1 MRQRLLLPAVL
12 LAVLIAEPGPPAPRA
27 RRVPVGDW
35 GGPRVAVSVEE
46 TQAHLE
52 FDCAHGRI
60 PRRLN
65 VDGRGRFQAE
75 GRYVAEHG
83 GPVRADEADEGR
95 PARYS
100 GVLSG
105 RTLTLT
111 VRLAGGET
119 LGPYTLGLGQPPRL
133 MKCK

>member
-1 MRQRLLLPAVL
+1 MRLRMVVSTFL
-12 LAVLIAEPGPPAPRA
+12 LAGLAAEPGGPAPRA

-35 GGPRVAVSVEE
+35 GGPRVGLSVEE
-46 TQAHLE
+46 TKASLE

-60 PRRLN
+60 PRRLS
-65 VDGRGRFQAE
+65 VDAKGRFQAE

-83 GPVRADEADEGR
+83 GPVRVDEADEGR
-95 PARYS
+95 PAHYS
-100 GVLSG
+100 GAVSG

-111 VRLAGGET
+111 VRLEGGET

>member
-1 MRQRLLLPAVL
+1 
-12 LAVLIAEPGPPAPRA
+12 
-27 RRVPVGDW
+27 VPMGAW
-35 GGPRVAVSVEE
+35 GGPRVALTVEE
-46 TQAHLE
+46 TKASVE
-52 FDCAHGRI
+52 FDCAHGSI
-60 PRRLN
+60 PRRLS
-65 VDGRGRFQAE
+65 VDAHGRFQAE

-83 GPVRADEADEGR
+83 GPVRVDEADEGR

-100 GVLSG
+100 GALSG

-133 MKCK
+133 MKCR